1 MLRKK
6 FDQDLATSFFKQ
18 KHDSCEI
25 KSLFT
30 F

>member
-1 MLRKK
+1 MLHKK
-6 FDQDLATSFFKQ
+6 FDQDLASQFFKQ
-18 KHDSCEI
+18 KINSCEI